1 MKLKKIAEK
10 KINLGNGII
19 SKSITLAPEKDNQL
33 LTYQQIRDFVDNQKK
48 KLPFGDKILVR
59 ALNIE
64 KSSTLYSS
72 YDPHGWKTNEEWDNY
87 LQGKAKESDKY
98 KYFYNFTIDIN

>member
-1 MKLKKIAEK
+1 MKLKKINEVTK
-10 KINLGNGII
+10 KLGNVK
-19 SKSITLAPEKDNQL
+19 SKKITLAPEKENQL
-33 LTYQQIRDFVDNQKK
+33 LTYQQIRDFVEKQKK
-48 KLPFGDKILVR
+48 NIPKGSTLVVR

-64 KSSTLYSS
+64 RSTTLYSS
-72 YDPHGWKTNEEWDNY
+72 FTDQWKTNDEWDDY